1 MSEKSEGVSVGIG
14 FWGGMFLVF
23 LTLKLI
29 GAIDWSWWIVTSP
42 LWGPYAVILAIMA
55 VLFAIVGVVEI
66 VAKIVSR
73 RKK

>member
-29 GAIDWSWWIVTSP
+29 GAIDWSWWIVTAP
-42 LWGPYAVILAIMA
+42 LWGPYVIILAIMA
-55 VLFAIVGVVEI
+55 VSFAVIGFVEI
-66 VAKIVSR
+66 VVKIFSR